1 MNDSIATIPASAVVV
16 SDRQPV
22 TSSRMVAEVFGKRH
36 DNVLRDV
43 QNLVGGAPKSGEISP
58 DENVQNLVGDLH
70 NFVGISPDK
79 NEQPDVG
86 DPHEIVQIS
95 TSENEQTDV
104 GYLLKFEEVN
114 AHNFVAVSQPKFGSA
129 DPSTSSSVTEFSAH
143 NFVLA
148 KYTDP
153 MNREQSEYLMTKDG
167 FMLLVMGYT
176 GEKAMQI
183 KIAYINAFNA
193 MAEALTSPVLAD
205 PARLLVAGR
214 AATLEEEYF
223 DAIRRGLLGETWGLF
238 PFGYRAPQYQSFGK
252 TVLGRYDESFYY
264 LDTWNAYGLYSRAS
278 VAPAPLR
285 VVYGCLIY
293 SGLMIPY
300 EDPRHNGKQ
309 LMTRNVDMHTRKV
322 AAIRISRDAVDLPVI
337 PDRKGG
343 DLA

>member
-1 MNDSIATIPASAVVV
+1 MNDSMAIVPESAVFL
-16 SDRQPV
+16 RYEQPV
-22 TSSRMVAEVFGKRH
+22 TSSRVVAAAFGKEHRR
-36 DNVLRDV
+36 VLQDIRA
-43 QNLVGGAPKSGEISP
+43 LECSS
-58 DENVQNLVGDLH
+58 
-70 NFVGISPDK
+70 
-79 NEQPDVG
+79 
-86 DPHEIVQIS
+86 
-95 TSENEQTDV
+95 
-104 GYLLKFEEVN
+104 KFN
-114 AHNFVAVSQPKFGSA
+114 AHNFVLVG
-129 DPSTSSSVTEFSAH
+129 
-143 NFVLA
+143 
-148 KYTDP
+148 YTDAKGEKRP
-153 MNREQSEYLMTKDG
+153 ECFMTKDG
-167 FMLLVMGYT
+167 FMFLVMGYT
-176 GEKAMQI
+176 GTLAAQI
-183 KIAYINAFNA
+183 KEAYINEFNA

-205 PARLLVAGR
+205 PARLLVTGR

-223 DAIRRGLLGETWGLF
+223 EAVRRGLLGETWGLF

-343 DLA
+343 DIA

>member
-1 MNDSIATIPASAVVV
+1 MNDSIALVPESAVILHGE
-16 SDRQPV
+16 QLM
-22 TSSRMVAEVFGKRH
+22 TSSRIVAAAFDRRH
-36 DNVLRDV
+36 NDVLRDIR
-43 QNLVGGAPKSGEISP
+43 NLDCSGMFR
-58 DENVQNLVGDLH
+58 LR
-70 NFVGISPDK
+70 NFAQSSYV
-79 NEQPDVG
+79 NEQ
-86 DPHEIVQIS
+86 
-95 TSENEQTDV
+95 N
-104 GYLLKFEEVN
+104 KN
-114 AHNFVAVSQPKFGSA
+114 QPE
-129 DPSTSSSVTEFSAH
+129 T
-143 NFVLA
+143 
-148 KYTDP
+148 
-153 MNREQSEYLMTKDG
+153 MMTKDG
-167 FMLLVMGYT
+167 FMFLVMGYT
-176 GEKAMQI
+176 GSLAAQI
-183 KIAYINAFNA
+183 KEAYINEFNA

-223 DAIRRGLLGETWGLF
+223 SAIRRGLLGETWGLF

-337 PDRKGG
+337 PERKGG
-343 DLA
+343 DIA